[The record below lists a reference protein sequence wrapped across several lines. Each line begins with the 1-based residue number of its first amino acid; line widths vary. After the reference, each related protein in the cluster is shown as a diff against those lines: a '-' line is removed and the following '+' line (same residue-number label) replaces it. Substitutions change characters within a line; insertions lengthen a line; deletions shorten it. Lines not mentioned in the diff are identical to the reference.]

1 MIIVSQINPKAL
13 EVLNGNIKMS
23 ISSEIQRLQEA
34 KKSINIALLRRGIHI
49 PSGDTL
55 DKYAALIDPI
65 TSGETIVYLDNP
77 QGYLSFKFVTDGTV
91 KWQNVKGDIE
101 YSKNGGSTWTA
112 FNGATVSATTGDEI
126 WFKGSLTGG
135 CGANAETRSSKFYTS
150 GYFFASGNI
159 QSLCG
164 FYNTLQDY
172 HFSYLF
178 FKCSFL
184 NIDENNKL
192 LLPAT
197 KLANNCYGYMFRG
210 CASLTTAPKL
220 PATTLANYCYES
232 MFQDCT
238 SLTTAPELPATTLA
252 DSCYS
257 YMFQGCASLTT
268 APELPATTL
277 ANNCYG
283 YMFQGCTS
291 LTTAPE
297 LPATT
302 LANNCYYSMF
312 QGCTSLTTAPELP
325 ATTLANYCYESM
337 FRGCTSLTTAPELP
351 ATTLANNCYYSMFQ
365 GCTSLTTAP
374 ELPATTLA
382 NYCYSSMFQGCASLT
397 TAPKL
402 PVTTLANYCYE
413 SMFRECTSLTTA
425 PELPATTLANR
436 CYYSIFRDCT
446 SLNYIKAMFTTTP
459 STSYMSNWVNGV
471 ASSGTFVKN
480 SAATWTSECG
490 VSTYPC
496 NWAVETASA

>member
-1 MIIVSQINPKAL
+1 
-13 EVLNGNIKMS
+13 MS

-65 TSGETIVYLDNP
+65 TSGETIEYLDNP

-135 CGANAETRSSKFYTS
+135 CGANTEKSSSKFYTS

-164 FYNTLQDY
+164 FYNTLQVY

-178 FKCSFL
+178 SKCSFL

-197 KLANNCYGYMFRG
+197 
-210 CASLTTAPKL
+210 
-220 PATTLANYCYES
+220 
-232 MFQDCT
+232 
-238 SLTTAPELPATTLA
+238 TLA
-252 DSCYS
+252 DSCYY

-277 ANNCYG
+277 A
-283 YMFQGCTS
+283 
-291 LTTAPE
+291 
-297 LPATT
+297 
-302 LANNCYYSMF
+302 YS
-312 QGCTSLTTAPELP
+312 
-325 ATTLANYCYESM
+325 
-337 FRGCTSLTTAPELP
+337 
-351 ATTLANNCYYSMFQ
+351 
-365 GCTSLTTAP
+365 
-374 ELPATTLA
+374 
-382 NYCYSSMFQGCASLT
+382 CYSSMFQGCASLT
-397 TAPKL
+397 TAP
-402 PVTTLANYCYE
+402 
-413 SMFRECTSLTTA
+413 
-425 PELPATTLANR
+425 ELPAETLADY
-436 CYYSIFRDCT
+436 CYKSMFQGCA
-446 SLNYIKAMFTTTP
+446 SLNYIKAMFITIP
-459 STSYMSNWVNGV
+459 SRYCMNNWVNGV
-471 ASSGTFVKN
+471 ASSGTFVTN
-480 SAATWTSECG
+480 SAAIWTSECG

-496 NWAVETASA
+496 NWTVETASA

>member
-65 TSGETIVYLDNP
+65 TSGETIEYLDNP

-135 CGANAETRSSKFYTS
+135 CGADTETSSSKFYTS

-164 FYNTLQDY
+164 FYNTLQVY

-178 FKCSFL
+178 SKCSFL

-197 KLANNCYGYMFRG
+197 TLADSCYESMFKG

-220 PATTLANYCYES
+220 PAATLANRCY
-232 MFQDCT
+232 
-238 SLTTAPELPATTLA
+238 
-252 DSCYS
+252 Y

-277 ANNCYG
+277 ATYCYS
-283 YMFQGCTS
+283 YMFQD
-291 LTTAPE
+291 
-297 LPATT
+297 
-302 LANNCYYSMF
+302 
-312 QGCTSLTTAPELP
+312 
-325 ATTLANYCYESM
+325 
-337 FRGCTSLTTAPELP
+337 
-351 ATTLANNCYYSMFQ
+351 
-365 GCTSLTTAP
+365 
-374 ELPATTLA
+374 
-382 NYCYSSMFQGCASLT
+382 CA
-397 TAPKL
+397 
-402 PVTTLANYCYE
+402 
-413 SMFRECTSLTTA
+413 
-425 PELPATTLANR
+425 
-436 CYYSIFRDCT
+436 

-496 NWAVETASA
+496 KWAVETASA

>member
-1 MIIVSQINPKAL
+1 
-13 EVLNGNIKMS
+13 MS

-34 KKSINIALLRRGIHI
+34 KKSINIALSRRGIHI

-55 DKYAALIDPI
+55 DEYAALIDPI
-65 TSGETIVYLDNP
+65 TSGETIEYLDNP

-91 KWQNVKGDIE
+91 RWQNVKGDIE

-135 CGANAETRSSKFYTS
+135 CGANTEISSSKFYTS
-150 GYFFASGNI
+150 GHFFASGNI

-164 FYNTLQDY
+164 FYNTLQVY

-178 FKCSFL
+178 SKCSFL
-184 NIDENNKL
+184 GIDENNKL

-197 KLANNCYGYMFRG
+197 RLANHCYNYMFLD
-210 CASLTTAPKL
+210 CTSLTTAPEL
-220 PATTLANYCYES
+220 PATRLATYCYEY
-232 MFQDCT
+232 MFRDCT

-252 DSCYS
+252 KGCYYS
-257 YMFQGCASLTT
+257 MFRDCTSLTT

-277 ANNCYG
+277 ANNCYN

-302 LANNCYYSMF
+302 LANNCYSY
-312 QGCTSLTTAPELP
+312 
-325 ATTLANYCYESM
+325 M
-337 FRGCTSLTTAPELP
+337 FRG
-351 ATTLANNCYYSMFQ
+351 
-365 GCTSLTTAP
+365 
-374 ELPATTLA
+374 
-382 NYCYSSMFQGCASLT
+382 
-397 TAPKL
+397 
-402 PVTTLANYCYE
+402 
-413 SMFRECTSLTTA
+413 
-425 PELPATTLANR
+425 
-436 CYYSIFRDCT
+436 CT
-446 SLNYIKAMFTTTP
+446 SLNYIKAMFTTKP

-480 SAATWTSECG
+480 SAATWTSSCG
-490 VSTYPC
+490 ISTYPC
-496 NWAVETASA
+496 GWAVDTASA

>member
-1 MIIVSQINPKAL
+1 
-13 EVLNGNIKMS
+13 MS

-34 KKSINIALLRRGIHI
+34 KKSINIALSRRGIHI

-65 TSGETIVYLDNP
+65 TSGETIEYLDNP

-135 CGANAETRSSKFYTS
+135 CGANTETSSSKFYTS

-178 FKCSFL
+178 FRCSFL

-197 KLANNCYGYMFRG
+197 TLAKNCYYYMFRGCTSLTTAPKLPATTLATYCYYYMFQDCASLTTAPELPATTLADYCYGSMFQG

-220 PATTLANYCYES
+220 PATTLAN
-232 MFQDCT
+232 
-238 SLTTAPELPATTLA
+238 
-252 DSCYS
+252 
-257 YMFQGCASLTT
+257 
-268 APELPATTL
+268 
-277 ANNCYG
+277 
-283 YMFQGCTS
+283 
-291 LTTAPE
+291 
-297 LPATT
+297 
-302 LANNCYYSMF
+302 
-312 QGCTSLTTAPELP
+312 
-325 ATTLANYCYESM
+325 
-337 FRGCTSLTTAPELP
+337 
-351 ATTLANNCYYSMFQ
+351 
-365 GCTSLTTAP
+365 
-374 ELPATTLA
+374 
-382 NYCYSSMFQGCASLT
+382 
-397 TAPKL
+397 
-402 PVTTLANYCYE
+402 
-413 SMFRECTSLTTA
+413 
-425 PELPATTLANR
+425 R
-436 CYYSIFRDCT
+436 CYYYMFRDCA

-490 VSTYPC
+490 VSACPC
-496 NWAVETASA
+496 GWAVRTASA

>member
-34 KKSINIALLRRGIHI
+34 KKSINIALSRRGIHI

-65 TSGETIVYLDNP
+65 TSGETIEYLDNP

-135 CGANAETRSSKFYTS
+135 CGANTETSSSKFYTS

-178 FKCSFL
+178 FRCSFL

-197 KLANNCYGYMFRG
+197 TLAKNCYYYMFRG
-210 CASLTTAPKL
+210 CTSLTTAPKL
-220 PATTLANYCYES
+220 PATTLAN
-232 MFQDCT
+232 
-238 SLTTAPELPATTLA
+238 
-252 DSCYS
+252 
-257 YMFQGCASLTT
+257 
-268 APELPATTL
+268 
-277 ANNCYG
+277 
-283 YMFQGCTS
+283 
-291 LTTAPE
+291 
-297 LPATT
+297 
-302 LANNCYYSMF
+302 
-312 QGCTSLTTAPELP
+312 
-325 ATTLANYCYESM
+325 
-337 FRGCTSLTTAPELP
+337 
-351 ATTLANNCYYSMFQ
+351 
-365 GCTSLTTAP
+365 
-374 ELPATTLA
+374 
-382 NYCYSSMFQGCASLT
+382 
-397 TAPKL
+397 
-402 PVTTLANYCYE
+402 
-413 SMFRECTSLTTA
+413 
-425 PELPATTLANR
+425 R
-436 CYYSIFRDCT
+436 CYYYMFRDCA

-490 VSTYPC
+490 VSACPC
-496 NWAVETASA
+496 GWAVRTASA

>member
-65 TSGETIVYLDNP
+65 TSGETIEYLDNP

-135 CGANAETRSSKFYTS
+135 CGANTEKSSSKFYTS

-164 FYNTLQDY
+164 FYNTLQVY

-178 FKCSFL
+178 SKCSFL

-197 KLANNCYGYMFRG
+197 TLADSCYYYMFKG

-220 PATTLANYCYES
+220 PATTLA
-232 MFQDCT
+232 
-238 SLTTAPELPATTLA
+238 

-257 YMFQGCASLTT
+257 SMFQGCASLTT
-268 APELPATTL
+268 APELPAETL
-277 ANNCYG
+277 AD
-283 YMFQGCTS
+283 
-291 LTTAPE
+291 
-297 LPATT
+297 
-302 LANNCYYSMF
+302 
-312 QGCTSLTTAPELP
+312 
-325 ATTLANYCYESM
+325 
-337 FRGCTSLTTAPELP
+337 
-351 ATTLANNCYYSMFQ
+351 
-365 GCTSLTTAP
+365 
-374 ELPATTLA
+374 
-382 NYCYSSMFQGCASLT
+382 YCYSSMFQGCASL
-397 TAPKL
+397 
-402 PVTTLANYCYE
+402 
-413 SMFRECTSLTTA
+413 
-425 PELPATTLANR
+425 
-436 CYYSIFRDCT
+436 
-446 SLNYIKAMFTTTP
+446 NYIKAMFITIP
-459 STSYMSNWVNGV
+459 SRYCMNNWVNGV
-471 ASSGTFVKN
+471 ASSGTFVTN
-480 SAATWTSECG
+480 SAAIWTSECG

-496 NWAVETASA
+496 NWTVETASA

>member
-65 TSGETIVYLDNP
+65 TSGETIEYLDNP

-135 CGANAETRSSKFYTS
+135 CGADTETSSSKFYTS

-164 FYNTLQDY
+164 FYNTLQVY

-178 FKCSFL
+178 SKCSFL

-197 KLANNCYGYMFRG
+197 TLADSCYESMFKG

-220 PATTLANYCYES
+220 PAATLANRCYYY
-232 MFQDCT
+232 MFQGCA
-238 SLTTAPELPATTLA
+238 SLTTAPELPAATLA
-252 DSCYS
+252 NSCYS

-277 ANNCYG
+277 ADSCYSFMFG
-283 YMFQGCTS
+283 DCASLTTAPELPAATLANRCYYYMFQGCAS

-302 LANNCYYSMF
+302 LA
-312 QGCTSLTTAPELP
+312 T
-325 ATTLANYCYESM
+325 
-337 FRGCTSLTTAPELP
+337 
-351 ATTLANNCYYSMFQ
+351 
-365 GCTSLTTAP
+365 
-374 ELPATTLA
+374 
-382 NYCYSSMFQGCASLT
+382 YCYSYMFQDCA
-397 TAPKL
+397 
-402 PVTTLANYCYE
+402 
-413 SMFRECTSLTTA
+413 
-425 PELPATTLANR
+425 
-436 CYYSIFRDCT
+436 

-496 NWAVETASA
+496 KWAVETASA

>member
-65 TSGETIVYLDNP
+65 TSGETIEYLDNP

-135 CGANAETRSSKFYTS
+135 CGADTETSSSKFYTS

-164 FYNTLQDY
+164 FYNTLQVY

-178 FKCSFL
+178 SKCSFL

-197 KLANNCYGYMFRG
+197 TLADSCYESMFKG

-220 PATTLANYCYES
+220 PAATLATY
-232 MFQDCT
+232 
-238 SLTTAPELPATTLA
+238 
-252 DSCYS
+252 CYS
-257 YMFQGCASLTT
+257 YMFQGCA
-268 APELPATTL
+268 
-277 ANNCYG
+277 
-283 YMFQGCTS
+283 
-291 LTTAPE
+291 
-297 LPATT
+297 
-302 LANNCYYSMF
+302 
-312 QGCTSLTTAPELP
+312 
-325 ATTLANYCYESM
+325 
-337 FRGCTSLTTAPELP
+337 
-351 ATTLANNCYYSMFQ
+351 
-365 GCTSLTTAP
+365 
-374 ELPATTLA
+374 
-382 NYCYSSMFQGCASLT
+382 
-397 TAPKL
+397 
-402 PVTTLANYCYE
+402 
-413 SMFRECTSLTTA
+413 
-425 PELPATTLANR
+425 
-436 CYYSIFRDCT
+436 

>member
-1 MIIVSQINPKAL
+1 
-13 EVLNGNIKMS
+13 MS

-65 TSGETIVYLDNP
+65 TSGETIEYLDNP

-135 CGANAETRSSKFYTS
+135 CGANTEKSSSKFYTS

-164 FYNTLQDY
+164 FYNTLQVY

-178 FKCSFL
+178 YKCSFL

-192 LLPAT
+192 LLPAAT
-197 KLANNCYGYMFRG
+197 LANYCYSFMFQECTSLTTAPELPATTLANSCYYYMFQGCASLMTAPELPATTLADSCYESMFRG

-220 PATTLANYCYES
+220 PAATLANRCYYS
-232 MFQDCT
+232 MFQGCA
-238 SLTTAPELPATTLA
+238 SLTTAPELPAATLA
-252 DSCYS
+252 DYCYQSMFQGCASLTTAPKLPAATLANSCYS
-257 YMFQGCASLTT
+257 YMFGDCASLTTAPELPAATLANRCYYYMFQGCASLTT

-277 ANNCYG
+277 ATYCYS
-283 YMFQGCTS
+283 YMFQD
-291 LTTAPE
+291 
-297 LPATT
+297 
-302 LANNCYYSMF
+302 
-312 QGCTSLTTAPELP
+312 
-325 ATTLANYCYESM
+325 
-337 FRGCTSLTTAPELP
+337 
-351 ATTLANNCYYSMFQ
+351 
-365 GCTSLTTAP
+365 
-374 ELPATTLA
+374 
-382 NYCYSSMFQGCASLT
+382 CA
-397 TAPKL
+397 
-402 PVTTLANYCYE
+402 
-413 SMFRECTSLTTA
+413 
-425 PELPATTLANR
+425 
-436 CYYSIFRDCT
+436 

>member
-65 TSGETIVYLDNP
+65 TSGETIEYLDNP

-135 CGANAETRSSKFYTS
+135 CGANTEKSSSKFYTS

-164 FYNTLQDY
+164 FYNTLQVY

-178 FKCSFL
+178 SKCSFL

-197 KLANNCYGYMFRG
+197 
-210 CASLTTAPKL
+210 
-220 PATTLANYCYES
+220 
-232 MFQDCT
+232 
-238 SLTTAPELPATTLA
+238 TLA
-252 DSCYS
+252 DSCY
-257 YMFQGCASLTT
+257 
-268 APELPATTL
+268 
-277 ANNCYG
+277 N
-283 YMFQGCTS
+283 
-291 LTTAPE
+291 
-297 LPATT
+297 
-302 LANNCYYSMF
+302 
-312 QGCTSLTTAPELP
+312 
-325 ATTLANYCYESM
+325 
-337 FRGCTSLTTAPELP
+337 
-351 ATTLANNCYYSMFQ
+351 
-365 GCTSLTTAP
+365 
-374 ELPATTLA
+374 
-382 NYCYSSMFQGCASLT
+382 SMFQGCASL
-397 TAPKL
+397 
-402 PVTTLANYCYE
+402 
-413 SMFRECTSLTTA
+413 
-425 PELPATTLANR
+425 
-436 CYYSIFRDCT
+436 
-446 SLNYIKAMFTTTP
+446 NYIKAMFITIP
-459 STSYMSNWVNGV
+459 SRYCMNNWVNGV
-471 ASSGTFVKN
+471 ASSGTFVTN
-480 SAATWTSECG
+480 SAAIWTSECG

-496 NWAVETASA
+496 NWTVETASA